1 MEERIEQLEKDL
13 AEAREM
19 ILILCE
25 RLDEAEQHIE
35 NAYSIYQEAL
45 KNPLAKAFIKNVK

>member
-1 MEERIEQLEKDL
+1 
-13 AEAREM
+13 M

-35 NAYSIYQEAL
+35 NAYSIYQEVL
-45 KNPLAKAFIKNVK
+45 KNPLAKAFVKNVK